1 MVATTQ
7 LEGMRVLVVE
17 DEVLVSM
24 VIEDML
30 ASFGC
35 EVVGPA
41 GNVGEAL
48 TLIEAAPVDGALLD
62 VNLGGERL
70 GFAVADALVARG
82 IPFLFVSGYGKSILK
97 SPHLDAA
104 VLPKPFD
111 EATLRAAVED
121 MLHAPRPVS
130 AAITPP

>member
-82 IPFLFVSGYGKSILK
+82 TWLFVSGYGKSILK

>member
-1 MVATTQ
+1 MLPAME
-7 LEGMRVLVVE
+7 LEGFRILVVE

-30 ASFGC
+30 TGFGC
-35 EVVGPA
+35 QVVGPA

-48 TLIEAAPVDGALLD
+48 ALLEAAQVDGALLD

-70 GFAVADALVARG
+70 GFRVADVLASRG
-82 IPFLFVSGYGKSILK
+82 IPFLFASGYGKSILTK
-97 SPHLDAA
+97 PHLDVP

-111 EATLRAAVED
+111 EAMLRQAVEGL
-121 MLHAPRPVS
+121 MRRRPS
-130 AAITPP
+130 